1 MLLSQID
8 FDLNIN
14 DINLESINEIE
25 EDESDKD
32 SKQNIGININNK
44 NFELIDENIIK
55 KQKNIN
61 INFTNDIEKNK
72 KNRRTN

>member
-1 MLLSQID
+1 MTLIQ
-8 FDLNIN
+8 
-14 DINLESINEIE
+14 NLNEIE

-32 SKQNIGININNK
+32 LKQNIGININNK

-61 INFTNDIEKNK
+61 INFTNDIEKKKQRNK
-72 KNRRTN
+72 LIIIKF